1 MEMPL
6 FFFYFVLLFLL
17 TFDVIVPGMSRMWH
31 FSNKNVAKL
40 KMHHDLSNCFDKFDL
55 LESGSSRSFLHLEM
69 DDKPAAKYLI
79 LD

>member
-55 LESGSSRSFLHLEM
+55 LDLLVLFYIWKWMTSQQ
-69 DDKPAAKYLI
+69 PNT
-79 LD
+79 